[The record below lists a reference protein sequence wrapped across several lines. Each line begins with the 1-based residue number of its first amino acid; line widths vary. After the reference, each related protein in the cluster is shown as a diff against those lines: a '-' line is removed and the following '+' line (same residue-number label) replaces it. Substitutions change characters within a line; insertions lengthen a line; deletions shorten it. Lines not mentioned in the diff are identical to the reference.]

1 MLMQTINFSGFG
13 KTLQPQKGKKTMTDR
28 LIGNLGKTNYGCN
41 KRKMPLVS
49 GKDTFSVSGLISDL
63 VSPACGMT
71 EEEKQAYLAKI
82 RAKLER
88 GEKLTAE
95 EMRFL
100 QAEDPVLYQQAAR
113 VMAMREALENQLKQ
127 CTSKEQAQNVYSA
140 AVYSVSKDD
149 PMKTCI
155 IAAYNNVM
163 KEYMESDEYKS
174 LPDTEKEAK
183 EKKTGSMTKSK

>member
-1 MLMQTINFSGFG
+1 
-13 KTLQPQKGKKTMTDR
+13 
-28 LIGNLGKTNYGCN
+28 
-41 KRKMPLVS
+41 
-49 GKDTFSVSGLISDL
+49 
-63 VSPACGMT
+63 MT
-71 EEEKQAYLAKI
+71 EEEKQAYLARI

>member
-1 MLMQTINFSGFG
+1 MQTINFSGFG
-13 KTLQPQKGKKTMTDR
+13 KTLHPQKGKKTMAGR
-28 LIGNLGKTNYGCN
+28 LLENLGRTNYGCN
-41 KRKMPLVS
+41 KRKMPNVS
-49 GKDTFSVSGLISDL
+49 GKDTYSVSSLISDL

-113 VMAMREALENQLKQ
+113 VMAMREALENQLKH
-127 CTSKEQAQNVYSA
+127 CTSKEQAQDVYST

-155 IAAYNNVM
+155 IAAYNDVM
-163 KEYMESDEYKS
+163 EEYMKSDQYKN
-174 LPDTEKEAK
+174 LPETEKEAK
-183 EKKTGSMTKSK
+183 EEKGLKAKSE